1 MRPHSTWPRILLCAC
16 LLLAPLISQAQ
27 SELADSIQNGRLT
40 AALELMTEGT
50 DVNAAQADGTTP
62 LHWATYRLD
71 RGLVERLLAAGAD
84 PSPSNDYGAT
94 PLAEAVKAAD
104 LELVEILLEA
114 GADPDS
120 PNGDGQTA
128 LMLAALTGVVDVAAA
143 LVEHGADI
151 NASEAWR
158 DQTALMWAID
168 GGFVDLTRYLID
180 HGADVTRRAAAND
193 WGSQITSE
201 PRAQYRPTGGMTPLL
216 FAARA
221 GCIDCIRAVIDA
233 GAAIDRPTPDGVTAL
248 MLAIDNFEFE
258 AADLLL
264 DLGANPHYSDWWGRT
279 ALYLAVDMNT
289 DVPGRPNAGARTT
302 GGSTQGPGTSSLD
315 LIERLLALD
324 VEVNPQLNM
333 HRVGRGGNTQ
343 RFTDNLLTTGA
354 TPLLRAAMTH
364 DHAAMRLLLANGALV
379 DLPNVMGVTPLMA
392 AASLGVRDIDF
403 GTNRSPSFATDAQI
417 QDKVIDSL
425 EILLAAG
432 ADIDAQVTDTT
443 SRTARIARPS
453 GMTDRE
459 GQTAIFAAA
468 GQGWVEVVRY
478 MIEHGADVGVTD
490 RLGRTAIDAALGRM
504 APAAPVYEEVA
515 ALLQ

>member
-168 GGFVDLTRYLID
+168 GGFVDLTRYLAD
-180 HGADVTRRAAAND
+180 HFRAACAVPSD
-193 WGSQITSE
+193 RRHDAALVRGARRMHRLY
-201 PRAQYRPTGGMTPLL
+201 PRRH
-216 FAARA
+216 R
-221 GCIDCIRAVIDA
+221 CRCC
-233 GAAIDRPTPDGVTAL
+233 DRPTD
-248 MLAIDNFEFE
+248 
-258 AADLLL
+258 
-264 DLGANPHYSDWWGRT
+264 
-279 ALYLAVDMNT
+279 
-289 DVPGRPNAGARTT
+289 ARWCH
-302 GGSTQGPGTSSLD
+302 GT
-315 LIERLLALD
+315 
-324 VEVNPQLNM
+324 
-333 HRVGRGGNTQ
+333 
-343 RFTDNLLTTGA
+343 
-354 TPLLRAAMTH
+354 
-364 DHAAMRLLLANGALV
+364 HA
-379 DLPNVMGVTPLMA
+379 
-392 AASLGVRDIDF
+392 
-403 GTNRSPSFATDAQI
+403 
-417 QDKVIDSL
+417 
-425 EILLAAG
+425 
-432 ADIDAQVTDTT
+432 
-443 SRTARIARPS
+443 
-453 GMTDRE
+453 
-459 GQTAIFAAA
+459 
-468 GQGWVEVVRY
+468 RY
-478 MIEHGADVGVTD
+478 
-490 RLGRTAIDAALGRM
+490 
-504 APAAPVYEEVA
+504 
-515 ALLQ
+515 